1 MPREV
6 TILTLLQEI
15 RYLKQELAKTPELH
29 WLGLDQWLSTRPMAR
44 KGVYSSDTEL
54 LPHHVFKLFT
64 QMLHLLSFL
73 HAVIEL
79 FHIDNLL

>member
-44 KGVYSSDTEL
+44 EGVYSSDTEL
-54 LPHHVFKLFT
+54 LPQSRPQT
-64 QMLHLLSFL
+64 LHTDASSSLVSPRS
-73 HAVIEL
+73 
-79 FHIDNLL
+79 N